1 MKLYHYAPLKN
12 TVLTEGLLSVSRI
25 STDLKAYAH
34 RAGSEDR
41 QEILNWLDNTFPGR
55 SRAISVLTEP
65 IKWLSND
72 SVLKEIVDRSA
83 LFSFELNELIRDDL
97 IEAIYCK
104 NGSDSGG
111 YNEKFFLINPEEID
125 LSPLSWE
132 KCDKSKGLLFGVI
145 RHYLLVIKG
154 GIIPPEY
161 ITLEKWEI

>member
-1 MKLYHYAPLKN
+1 M
-12 TVLTEGLLSVSRI
+12 
-25 STDLKAYAH
+25 
-34 RAGSEDR
+34 
-41 QEILNWLDNTFPGR
+41 
-55 SRAISVLTEP
+55 
-65 IKWLSND
+65 
-72 SVLKEIVDRSA
+72 LKEIVDRSA

-132 KCDKSKGLLFGVI
+132 KCDKSKDLLFGVI